1 MLWWKSSLFL
11 SPVEKQPIIDSVFVM
26 RIHATC
32 EFFVKGAAAFSI
44 SAVSSDT
51 LTVLSYFL
59 LRVEF
64 TFLNCDCFYVI
75 STLSLKQT
83 CMTLLCCK
91 ITVLWVNTAQNDRGP
106 VSAGQKLKV
115 SHCGFGL
122 DLFFI
127 QLLSKLLCFL
137 INATQR
143 AVEATHSD
151 CTILLCMVWPKK
163 MEEMWSRGAVQC

>member
-1 MLWWKSSLFL
+1 
-11 SPVEKQPIIDSVFVM
+11 
-26 RIHATC
+26 
-32 EFFVKGAAAFSI
+32 
-44 SAVSSDT
+44 
-51 LTVLSYFL
+51 
-59 LRVEF
+59 
-64 TFLNCDCFYVI
+64 
-75 STLSLKQT
+75 
-83 CMTLLCCK
+83 MTLLCCK

-106 VSAGQKLKV
+106 VSAGQQLKV

-151 CTILLCMVWPKK
+151 CTNIIMHGLT
-163 MEEMWSRGAVQC
+163 